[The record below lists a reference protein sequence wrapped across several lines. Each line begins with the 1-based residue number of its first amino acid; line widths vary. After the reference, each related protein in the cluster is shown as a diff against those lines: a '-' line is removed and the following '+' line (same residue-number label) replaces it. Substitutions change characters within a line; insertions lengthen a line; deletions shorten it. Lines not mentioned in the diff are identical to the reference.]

1 MIIIIIIKKITFRRA
16 AIRIYCIKTYMAV
29 ILPGSS
35 YVYID
40 IQSLSTEYNTGM
52 IVPMKIILG

>member
-1 MIIIIIIKKITFRRA
+1 M
-16 AIRIYCIKTYMAV
+16 IYCIKTFMAV

-35 YVYID
+35 YVYTG

>member
-1 MIIIIIIKKITFRRA
+1 MIIIIKITFRRA
-16 AIRIYCIKTYMAV
+16 AIRIYCIETYMAV

-35 YVYID
+35 YLYID
-40 IQSLSTEYNTGM
+40 IQSLSTEYITGK

>member
-1 MIIIIIIKKITFRRA
+1 
-16 AIRIYCIKTYMAV
+16 MAV
-29 ILPGSS
+29 ILPDSS

-52 IVPMKIILG
+52 IVPMKIILGYVHVFRNTVQCYII

>member
-1 MIIIIIIKKITFRRA
+1 M
-16 AIRIYCIKTYMAV
+16 IYCIKTYMTV
-29 ILPGSS
+29 ILPGCS

-52 IVPMKIILG
+52 IVPMKMILG